1 MSGRTSRRRRAESRR
16 LLDRVLE
23 VARRVRATTEIGDGC
38 AVFLPDGSTH
48 LLHMTV
54 DGPVLQAATDAD
66 VHLDLLPSRG
76 EA

>member
-1 MSGRTSRRRRAESRR
+1 MSGRSSRRQRAEAKR

-23 VARRVRATTEIGDGC
+23 IARNVAPTVEIGDG
-38 AVFLPDGSTH
+38 AVVFLPDGSTH
-48 LLHMTV
+48 LLHMTI

-66 VHLDLLPSRG
+66 VRLYLLPSRG